1 MDCLL
6 VIVLRGW
13 DVLKENQVK
22 KGRKSKHQ
30 SKGKKNPETNP
41 ETCFSQRFTQIWTSS
56 EATG

>member
-30 SKGKKNPETNP
+30 SKGKKNPEINP
-41 ETCFSQRFTQIWTSS
+41 ETCFSQRFTQI
-56 EATG
+56 